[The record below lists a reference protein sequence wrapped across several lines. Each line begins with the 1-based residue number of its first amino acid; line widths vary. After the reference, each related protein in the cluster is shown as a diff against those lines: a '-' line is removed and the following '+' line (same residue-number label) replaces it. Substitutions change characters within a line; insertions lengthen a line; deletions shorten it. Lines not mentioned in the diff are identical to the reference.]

1 MKTTFKHKPWP
12 ALAELDPGIEALE
25 YNVVVL
31 MPEIQ
36 EKTSSGIILADDT
49 KDRESTGETV
59 AMIASIS
66 PMAFSFAEWPRDRD
80 GRLMYEDRIPR
91 EGDVVRIK
99 KYAGTEWKGD
109 DDRNYRIVN
118 DKEILGR
125 RPSAKAVKIPN
136 GKAHTLAAH
145 EAN

>member
-1 MKTTFKHKPWP
+1 MNTTFKHKPWP
-12 ALAELDPGIEALE
+12 ALGDLDPGIEALE

-31 MPEIQ
+31 MPELQ
-36 EKTSSGIILADDT
+36 EKTKSGIILADDT

-91 EGDVVRIK
+91 AGDVVRIK
-99 KYAGTEWKGD
+99 KYAGSEWKGD
-109 DDRNYRIVN
+109 DGRNYRIVN

-125 RPSAKAVKIPN
+125 RPTVNAGRLHA
-136 GKAHTLAAH
+136 LAAH